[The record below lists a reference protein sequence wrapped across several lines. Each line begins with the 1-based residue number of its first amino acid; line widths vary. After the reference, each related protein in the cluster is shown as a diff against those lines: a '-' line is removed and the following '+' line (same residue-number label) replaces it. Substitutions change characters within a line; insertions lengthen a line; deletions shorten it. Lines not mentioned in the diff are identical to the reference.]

1 MKKIINAKS
10 MEEIEPTKLERL
22 LADEYADL
30 WLAKFGTPPKGM
42 HPIPSNVA
50 EDEIQFF
57 ISFSEHQ
64 E

>member
-1 MKKIINAKS
+1 
-10 MEEIEPTKLERL
+10 MEEIELTKLESL
-22 LADEYADL
+22 LANEYADL
-30 WLAKFGTPPKGM
+30 WLAKFGTPSRGM

-50 EDEIQFF
+50 EDEIKFF

>member
-1 MKKIINAKS
+1 LKIINAKS
-10 MEEIEPTKLERL
+10 MEEIELTKLESL
-22 LADEYADL
+22 LANEYADL
-30 WLAKFGTPPKGM
+30 WLAKFGTPPRGM

-50 EDEIQFF
+50 EDEIKFF